1 MATLVLGSLGTL
13 VGGPLGGAIGVLAG
27 RQIDA
32 KLIGSGSRE
41 GPRLRELAV
50 TTSSYGTPIPRHHGR
65 MRAAGTIIWATDLI
79 ENRESSGGGKGKP
92 STATFSYSMSF
103 AVALSSRPIGTV
115 GRIWADG
122 NLLRGAAGDLKVG
135 GTFRV
140 YDGWGDQPVD
150 PLIAAAEGGRCPAF
164 RHCAYCVFEDLELAD
179 FGNRI
184 PALTFE
190 ILADDG
196 AVSLAQLVEKIDSH
210 HSADV
215 PLTNLEGFSYESGS
229 LGDMLSMIDALYPIV
244 SDSGG
249 ELLSLQAAAITSA
262 EPIMLPP
269 AASAWG
275 ENDFGGAS
283 GQNRNRHADSQD
295 IPEAVRYYDIARD
308 FQPGIQR
315 ADGRARIGWTRTIE
329 FPGAMTANNARALAN
344 SASQRANWRRE
355 TLSWRITELDPAIA
369 PGAIVRA
376 PGIAGTWR
384 VANWEWREKGVELDL
399 VRLPP
404 AAGTASSGDA
414 GMPAN
419 PNDLLATPTILRAF
433 ELPWDGIG
441 SSESP
446 MMFAAAS
453 SNGSNWAGAAL
464 YHDNGGTLKPLGSTG
479 RVRSL
484 MGHLLSP
491 LGPSDALFLEKDAFV
506 EMEITAPDL
515 QFGSTTTSG
524 LAGGENRL
532 LIGGEL
538 IQFTLAEQV
547 QSSRWILRGLLRGRG
562 GTELAAQSG
571 HPVGTAATLIDNSL
585 FAIDPANVPSS
596 GATLL
601 AAIGRGDDAPVHAR
615 LENAGITRRP
625 LAPVH
630 PQVKRAQDGSLQLF
644 WTRRSRGAWEWRDE
658 VEIPLIEQVEA
669 YRIGLGP
676 ILAPAMIWDSG
687 TPSLVI
693 EANMLAQL
701 NSEHPGAEIWVRQIG
716 SYAQSDSLLLTTLT

>member
-32 KLIGSGSRE
+32 KLIGSGSIE

-92 STATFSYSMSF
+92 STTTFSYSMSF
-103 AVALSSRPIGTV
+103 AVALASRAIRNI

-135 GTFRV
+135 GSFRL
-140 YDGWGDQPVD
+140 YDGRGDQPID

-164 RHCAYCVFEDLELAD
+164 RNCAYCVFEDLELAD

-196 AVSLAQLVEKIDSH
+196 MVSLAQLVQQIESN

-215 PLTNLEGFSYESGS
+215 PLTNLEGFTYEGGA
-229 LGDMLSMIDALYPIV
+229 LLDTLSAIDDLYPLV

-249 ELLSLQAAAITSA
+249 DLLTLQAAAITSA
-262 EPIMLPP
+262 EPVMLPR
-269 AASAWG
+269 AASAWDV
-275 ENDFGGAS
+275 NDFGGAS
-283 GQNRNRHADSQD
+283 GQNRNRNAASQD
-295 IPEAVRYYDIARD
+295 IPEAVRHYDVARD

-315 ADGRARIGWTRTIE
+315 ADGRAQAGRTRTIE
-329 FPGAMTANNARALAN
+329 FPGAMTANDARSLAS

-355 TLSWRITELDPAIA
+355 TLSWRMAELDPAIA

-376 PGIAGTWR
+376 PDIAGTWR
-384 VANWEWREKGVELDL
+384 VASWEWREKGVELEL

-404 AAGTASSGDA
+404 AAGVASGGDA

-419 PNDLLATPTILRAF
+419 PHDLLAGPTVLRAF
-433 ELPWDGIG
+433 ELPWDARG
-441 SSESP
+441 SGESP
-446 MMFAAAS
+446 IMFAAAS
-453 SNGSNWAGAAL
+453 STGSNWAGAAL
-464 YHDNGGTLKPLGSTG
+464 YQDTAGTLKPLGSTG
-479 RVRSL
+479 RVRSV

-491 LGPSDALFLEKDAFV
+491 LGPSEALLLEKDAFV
-506 EMEITAPDL
+506 EIKISAPDL
-515 QFGSTTTSG
+515 QFAATTTAG
-524 LAGGENRL
+524 LAGGANRL

-538 IQFTLAEQV
+538 IQFTRAEEV
-547 QSSRWILRGLLRGRG
+547 QPSRWILRGLLRGRG

-571 HPVGTAATLIDNSL
+571 HPVGAPATLIDDSL
-585 FAIDPANVPSS
+585 FALDPANVPSS
-596 GATLL
+596 GVTLL
-601 AAIGRGDDAPVHAR
+601 AAIGRGDDAPVHAP
-615 LENAGITRRP
+615 LENAGITQRP

-630 PQVKRAQDGSLQLF
+630 PRVSWAQDGSLHLF

-658 VEIPLIEQVEA
+658 VETPLIEQSEA
-669 YRIGLGP
+669 YRIGIGP
-676 ILAPAMIWDSG
+676 VPVPAMIWDSA
-687 TPSLVI
+687 TPSLVV

-701 NSEHPGAEIWVRQIG
+701 NSENSGAEIWVRQIG
-716 SYAQSDSLLLTTLT
+716 SYAQSDALLLTTLA